1 MVIWITGISGAGKTT
16 IANSLIDKYKKV
28 LPNLVN
34 IDGDAIRNLYGNDLG
49 YEETQRIIQIKRL
62 QKLCLFLENQGQIVI
77 ASALYSS
84 PFLMAWNRE
93 NFSQYY
99 EIYLNVSLELVK
111 IRDPKGIYKKYE
123 LGREKNIVG
132 IDVPWHEPEK
142 PNLRPLTP
150 YQSRSKETLVVF
162 HIASAPFCLPLLI
175 PFDPPKPSD
184 LNPLKRYN

>member
-34 IDGDAIRNLYGNDLG
+34 IDGDDIRNLYGNDLG

-93 NFSQYY
+93 NFSEYY

-142 PNLRPLTP
+142 PNLIINIDEKKSISEITDLIT
-150 YQSRSKETLVVF
+150 EN
-162 HIASAPFCLPLLI
+162 ILLLRNI
-175 PFDPPKPSD
+175 EIV
-184 LNPLKRYN
+184 

>member
-16 IANSLIDKYKKV
+16 IANSLIDKYKKA
-28 LPNLVN
+28 LPNLIN
-34 IDGDAIRNLYGNDLG
+34 IDGDVIRNLYGNDLG
-49 YEETQRIIQIKRL
+49 YEETQRIIQIERL
-62 QKLCLFLENQGQIVI
+62 QKLCLFLENQDQIVI

-93 NFSQYY
+93 NFSEYY

-142 PNLRPLTP
+142 PNLIINIDEKKSISEITDLIT
-150 YQSRSKETLVVF
+150 EN
-162 HIASAPFCLPLLI
+162 ILLLRNI
-175 PFDPPKPSD
+175 EIV
-184 LNPLKRYN
+184 